1 MGKMTYKIDVLDML
15 KKEGYTQT
23 TLRKEKLIGQDA
35 IQKMRK
41 GEMIGIDNGMRITGY
56 ATRRYYR
63 VSEVASNKIH
73 KNTRFRGIEYCIIY
87 FMQYFDRRKN
97 EFLHII
103 M

>member
-41 GEMIGIDNGMRITGY
+41 GDMIGMNVL
-56 ATRRYYR
+56 ATVCELLNMQPGDIVEY
-63 VSEVASNKIH
+63 NK
-73 KNTRFRGIEYCIIY
+73 K
-87 FMQYFDRRKN
+87 
-97 EFLHII
+97 
-103 M
+103 

>member
-41 GEMIGIDNGMRITGY
+41 GEM
-56 ATRRYYR
+56 
-63 VSEVASNKIH
+63 
-73 KNTRFRGIEYCIIY
+73 RGINVLTTVCELLDMQPGDIIEY
-87 FMQYFDRRKN
+87 RK
-97 EFLHII
+97 
-103 M
+103 